1 MEIIPSNHSCA
12 YGQPGIFRGHLRFDN
27 PRLAAYS
34 WPLCEIRGR
43 RPGPRLCV
51 SAGVHVNEVSSIEAA
66 VRLQHMIDPEAIHG
80 SVSIIP
86 LINQPA
92 FYKYTELVCP
102 IDGRNI
108 NFAFPGKRDGTF
120 SEALCDSIM
129 NEWCAGADCYV
140 DMHGGDL
147 RERVSKFSM
156 FQRTADVELDLAGR
170 RMAMCFDAEIVMGL
184 PPENM
189 EKPGRAPTAFA
200 RQHRLALMSE
210 AGANGL
216 LDEGSISFHVEGI
229 LNVARTLGIID
240 APLAPF
246 LNARIPCDEYLWLD
260 CPVDGEFHGEAEPG
274 DRVGKGQRLGTIR
287 NLFGE
292 TLAEVVAPET
302 GFLLWRMT
310 HPTILKGS
318 PIGAVAVEERS
329 ACERDV
335 PLRT

>member
-1 MEIIPSNHSCA
+1 MEISPSNDSCA
-12 YGQPGIFRGHLRFDN
+12 YGEPGIFRGYLRFDN
-27 PRLAAYS
+27 PRLADYS

-43 RPGPRLCV
+43 EPGPRLCV

-66 VRLQHMIDPEAIHG
+66 VRLQRMIDPETIQG

-92 FYKYTELVCP
+92 FYKYTQLLCP
-102 IDGRNI
+102 IDGKNI
-108 NFAFPGKRDGTF
+108 NFTFPGNSEGTF

-129 NEWCAGADCYV
+129 NEWCVGADCYV

-147 RERVSKFSM
+147 RENVSKFSIY
-156 FQRTADVELDLAGR
+156 QRTHDVELDAIGR

-184 PPENM
+184 PAAHIERS
-189 EKPGRAPTAFA
+189 GRPPTGFA
-200 RQHRLALMSE
+200 RHNRLALMSE

-216 LDEGSISFHVEGI
+216 LDEGSISFHLEGV
-229 LNVARTLGIID
+229 LNIARTLGIID

-246 LNARIPCDEYLWLD
+246 LNARIPCDDYLWFD
-260 CPVDGEFHGEAEPG
+260 CPVDGEFHAEVEPG
-274 DRVGKGQRLGTIR
+274 DRVTKGQRLGTIR

-292 TLAEVVAPET
+292 TLAEVAAPDT

-310 HPTILKGS
+310 HPTIQRGS
-318 PIGAVAVEERS
+318 PIGAVAVEETS
-329 ACERDV
+329 V
-335 PLRT
+335 HQ

>member
-1 MEIIPSNHSCA
+1 MELTASNNSCA

-27 PRLAAYS
+27 PRLADYS

-43 RPGPRLCV
+43 KPGPRLCI

-66 VRLQHMIDPEAIHG
+66 VRLQKMFDPETIQG

-108 NFAFPGKRDGTF
+108 NFTFPGDGEGTF
-120 SEALCDSIM
+120 SEALCNSIM
-129 NEWCAGADCYV
+129 NEWCVGADCYV

-147 RERVSKFSM
+147 RENVSKFSI
-156 FQRTADVELDLAGR
+156 FQRTHNVELDAIGR
-170 RMAMCFDAEIVMGL
+170 RMAMCFDAEIVIGL
-184 PPENM
+184 PAAHM
-189 EKPGRAPTAFA
+189 EKSGRAPTGFA
-200 RQHRLALMSE
+200 RHNRLALMSE

-216 LDEGSISFHVEGI
+216 LDEGSISFHLEGV
-229 LNVARTLGIID
+229 LNIARTLGIID

-260 CPVDGEFHGEAEPG
+260 CPVDGQFHAEAEPG
-274 DRVGKGQRLGTIR
+274 DRVTKGQRLGRIR

-292 TLAEVVAPET
+292 TLAEVASPET

-310 HPTILKGS
+310 HPTIPKGT
-318 PIGAVAVEERS
+318 PIGAVAVEETSVRQQ
-329 ACERDV
+329 R
-335 PLRT
+335 